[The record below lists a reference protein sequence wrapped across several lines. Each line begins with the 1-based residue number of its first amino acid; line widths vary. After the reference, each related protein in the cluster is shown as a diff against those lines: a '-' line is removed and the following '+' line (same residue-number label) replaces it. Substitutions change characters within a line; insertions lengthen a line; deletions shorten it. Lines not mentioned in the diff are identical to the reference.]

1 MWKTSPVKKKP
12 ILMRGAVLVASLA
25 EALILIG
32 CSPASRPDAA
42 PEAKK
47 RVVSI
52 AAASDLK
59 FALDDVLASFQKKHT
74 DIDARPTYGSSG
86 NFFAQLSSRAP
97 FDLYLSAD
105 VDYPRKLIEAGLAG
119 KESEFVYAIGQIVV
133 WTRKDSPLDVQGKG
147 VEALRDERVR
157 KIAIANPKHAPY
169 GRAAEAALK
178 QLGLYEEVKDKLVLG
193 ENVAQTAHFI
203 DTGAADVGVISLSI
217 ALAPAMKDKGKF
229 ARIPRDAYP
238 KMEQGGVI
246 LNWAQDRA
254 AADAVRAYVIG
265 PAGGEVLK
273 KHGFTLPGE

>member
-1 MWKTSPVKKKP
+1 VKKKP

-32 CSPASRPDAA
+32 CSSASRPDAA

-59 FALDDVLASFQKKHT
+59 FALDDVLASFQKEHT

-203 DTGAADVGVISLSI
+203 DTGAADG
-217 ALAPAMKDKGKF
+217 
-229 ARIPRDAYP
+229 
-238 KMEQGGVI
+238 
-246 LNWAQDRA
+246 
-254 AADAVRAYVIG
+254 
-265 PAGGEVLK
+265 
-273 KHGFTLPGE
+273 